1 MKLALKIDA
10 ATFRGTLVGVPRLVE
25 ALRAAGAQA
34 SFFFNLG
41 PDRSG
46 SILGRLLAESRQ
58 GASLIERHGL
68 ATALYGTLLPGP
80 DVGQRCAEILRGVR
94 DAGFETGVLAWC
106 RADWQRRAAR
116 ADAGW
121 TERQMRRAVDRYQ
134 RVLGAA
140 PKAHAAAGW
149 QLNPHALRLTQRL
162 GFGFASDTR
171 GSHPFVPVWNAEVV
185 LCPQLPT
192 TLPTLD
198 EMLLQE
204 GCNLDNVHERLLALT
219 AEPPSAGH
227 VFTLRAEL
235 EGQKLL
241 PVFARLLQG
250 WQEQGYTLVSLGG
263 LFESIDASRLP
274 RHELLRGDLPG
285 CRGSLMLQGP
295 EFLAAA

>member
-134 RVLGAA
+134 RILGTA
-140 PKAHAAAGW
+140 PTAHAAAGW

-171 GSHPFVPVWNAEVV
+171 GTHPFVPVWHGEVT

-198 EMLLQE
+198 ELLLQE
-204 GCNLDNVHERLLALT
+204 DCNLDNVHERLLALT
-219 AEPPSAGH
+219 AEPPSTGH

-241 PVFARLLQG
+241 PVLGRLLQG
-250 WQEQGYTLVSLGG
+250 WQAQGYALVSLGG

-274 RHELLRGDLPG
+274 RHELLRGELPG

>member
-1 MKLALKIDA
+1 M
-10 ATFRGTLVGVPRLVE
+10 
-25 ALRAAGAQA
+25 
-34 SFFFNLG
+34 
-41 PDRSG
+41 
-46 SILGRLLAESRQ
+46 
-58 GASLIERHGL
+58 
-68 ATALYGTLLPGP
+68 
-80 DVGQRCAEILRGVR
+80 R

-134 RVLGAA
+134 RILGTA
-140 PKAHAAAGW
+140 PTAHAAAGW

-198 EMLLQE
+198 ELLLQE
-204 GCNLDNVHERLLALT
+204 DCNLDNVHERLLALT
-219 AEPPSAGH
+219 AEPPSTGH

-241 PVFARLLQG
+241 PVLGRLLQG
-250 WQEQGYTLVSLGG
+250 WQAQGYALVSLGG

-274 RHELLRGDLPG
+274 RHELLRGELPG

>member
-198 EMLLQE
+198 ELLLQE
-204 GCNLDNVHERLLALT
+204 DCNLDNVHERLLALT
-219 AEPPSAGH
+219 AEPPSTGH

-241 PVFARLLQG
+241 PVLGRLLQG
-250 WQEQGYTLVSLGG
+250 WQAQGYALVSLGG

-274 RHELLRGDLPG
+274 RHELLRGELPG

>member
-25 ALRAAGAQA
+25 ALRTAGAQA

-134 RVLGAA
+134 RILGTA
-140 PKAHAAAGW
+140 PTAHAAAGW

-198 EMLLQE
+198 ELLLQE
-204 GCNLDNVHERLLALT
+204 DCNLDNVHERLLALT
-219 AEPPSAGH
+219 AEPPSTGH

-241 PVFARLLQG
+241 PVLGRLLQG
-250 WQEQGYTLVSLGG
+250 WQAQGYALVSLGG

-274 RHELLRGDLPG
+274 RHELLRGELPG